1 MTDPGSL
8 FHQIFIE
15 SREAGF
21 DAAGIAPVPAPG
33 SEEDYAELRQFAPWI
48 EAGRGGEMEYLKR
61 RSEAGELLRSS
72 LRIAIPW
79 ARSVI
84 VCVSNYNSAAPRSI
98 EPAPEGSGWIARYAW
113 TGQRDAEGNTRPS
126 DYHYVLLKRLRQ
138 LEARLHERVG
148 KFESKC
154 FVDTGPLVERIYA
167 KYAGVGWT
175 AKNTCLINQQLGS
188 WLFLGVIVTSVE
200 LPDSARPALAE
211 DRCGSCRRCLDA
223 CPTGALTEP
232 YQMDASLCIAY
243 LTIEK
248 RGEIPTELR
257 SPIGRQ
263 VFGCDICQDVCPWN
277 RKAPISSDRNLTTR
291 GELVNPALEWLAA
304 LDGENFGRLFF
315 GSPVKRAKFE
325 GLQRNIAIAMGN
337 SGLEKYVP
345 QLREWAAGQDPV
357 LAESAR
363 WAVSEIERAR
373 IRGEND
379 ELQSADSTLEESRQG
394 PGGHVSDGAQ

>member
-15 SREAGF
+15 ARDAGF
-21 DAAGIAPVPAPG
+21 DTAGIAPVPAPG
-33 SEEDYAELRQFAPWI
+33 SQEDYAELRQFAPWI
-48 EAGRGGEMEYLKR
+48 EAGRAGEMEYLKR

-84 VCVSNYNSAAPRSI
+84 VCVSNYNSPAPRSI
-98 EPAPEGSGWIARYAW
+98 EAAPEGSGWIARYAW
-113 TGQRDAEGNTRPS
+113 TGQPDAQENSRPS
-126 DYHYVLLKRLRQ
+126 DYHNVLLKQ
-138 LEARLHERVG
+138 LKQVESRLHERLG
-148 KFESKC
+148 AFASKC

-188 WLFLGVIVTSVE
+188 WLFLGVIVTSIE
-200 LPDSARPALAE
+200 MPESTRPALAE
-211 DRCGSCRRCLDA
+211 DRCGSCRRCIDA

-248 RGEIPTELR
+248 RGAIPTELR
-257 SPIGRQ
+257 SPMGRQ

-277 RKAPISSDRNLTTR
+277 RKAPISSNVYLGDQGRACEPSAR
-291 GELVNPALEWLAA
+291 LVGGARRRRFRPLVLRLPGKAGQVCRFAA
-304 LDGENFGRLFF
+304 EHRHRDGEQRPGEISAATARLGRGR
-315 GSPVKRAKFE
+315 GSRTGRVCTLGHKPDRVGEDKR
-325 GLQRNIAIAMGN
+325 
-337 SGLEKYVP
+337 
-345 QLREWAAGQDPV
+345 
-357 LAESAR
+357 
-363 WAVSEIERAR
+363 
-373 IRGEND
+373 
-379 ELQSADSTLEESRQG
+379 EE
-394 PGGHVSDGAQ
+394 